1 VRHLTS
7 RVEREI
13 GFDHLAIDLETKMSL
28 RWTHKAMLV
37 GTAALVAGTS
47 YYAASR
53 GSSTPSSPQQR
64 YEVDHLISL
73 ELGGSN
79 SIKNLW
85 PEPGFPNPKDKL
97 ENRLHA
103 MVCNGQLS
111 LLQAQHDIATNWVHY
126 YQQYMGSAPNP
137 PAHYDPHNVWSLPTG
152 SLTPG
157 DIDRSVT
164 KKVVCTT
171 STSTRRSVSQSTKDK
186 VYAEYGVHR

>member
-1 VRHLTS
+1 MT
-7 RVEREI
+7 
-13 GFDHLAIDLETKMSL
+13 L
-28 RWTHKAMLV
+28 RWTHKVMAV

-47 YYAASR
+47 YYAASQ
-53 GSSTPSSPQQR
+53 GSPSSPSPQK

-111 LLQAQHDIATNWVHY
+111 LLQAQRAIGGNWVHY
-126 YQQYMGSAPNP
+126 YQQYIGPAPNP
-137 PAHYDPHNVWSLPTG
+137 PTHYDPHSVWSLPTRR
-152 SLTPG
+152 LTPG
-157 DIDRSVT
+157 DIDPSVT
-164 KKVVCTT
+164 KTMVCTT
-171 STSTRRSVSQSTKDK
+171 STSTRRNVSQITKNE
-186 VYAEYGVHR
+186 VYAEYGVRH